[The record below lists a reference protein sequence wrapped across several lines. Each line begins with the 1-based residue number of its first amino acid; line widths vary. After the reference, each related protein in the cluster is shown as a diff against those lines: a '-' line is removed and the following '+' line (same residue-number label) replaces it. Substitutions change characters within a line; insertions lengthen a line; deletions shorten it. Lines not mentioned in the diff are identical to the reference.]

1 MPDPW
6 KSNTKN
12 PKQNLYLWGI
22 CPSSA
27 GRIEAD
33 DMNESKTQVKIGLF
47 MTLLTQTLKSR
58 MDKIM
63 KSFHQ
68 LMTIFI
74 PSSRGQAPT
83 QK

>member
-1 MPDPW
+1 
-6 KSNTKN
+6 
-12 PKQNLYLWGI
+12 
-22 CPSSA
+22 
-27 GRIEAD
+27 
-33 DMNESKTQVKIGLF
+33 MNESKTQVKIGLF